1 MDKQNKLANK
11 YAELRAQIDLDAAI
25 MAVGEIF
32 NADPEQAIAFGK
44 KMMELENNIMELVIN
59 DAKDDAE
66 LVYTKATLD
75 RGLAQVLGQ
84 ENLVPYDIR
93 YGSRI

>member
-32 NADPEQAIAFGK
+32 NADQEKAIAFGK
-44 KMMELENNIMELVIN
+44 KMMELESDIMELVIN
-59 DAKDDAE
+59 DAKDDVE

-75 RGLAQVLGQ
+75 RGLAKVLGQ

>member
-66 LVYTKATLD
+66 LVYTKA
-75 RGLAQVLGQ
+75 
-84 ENLVPYDIR
+84 
-93 YGSRI
+93 

>member
-32 NADPEQAIAFGK
+32 NADPEKAIAFGK
-44 KMMELENNIMELVIN
+44 KMMELVIN
-59 DAKDDAE
+59 DAKDDVE

>member
-32 NADPEQAIAFGK
+32 NADQEKAIAFGK
-44 KMMELENNIMELVIN
+44 KMMELESDIMELVIN
-59 DAKDDAE
+59 DSKDDVE

-75 RGLAQVLGQ
+75 RALAQVLGQ

>member
-32 NADPEQAIAFGK
+32 NADPE
-44 KMMELENNIMELVIN
+44 
-59 DAKDDAE
+59 
-66 LVYTKATLD
+66 
-75 RGLAQVLGQ
+75 
-84 ENLVPYDIR
+84 
-93 YGSRI
+93 

>member
-25 MAVGEIF
+25 MAVGDIF
-32 NADPEQAIAFGK
+32 DASPEQAIAFGK
-44 KMMELENNIMELVIN
+44 KMMELESDIMELVIS
-59 DAKDDAE
+59 DAQADAD

>member
-1 MDKQNKLANK
+1 
-11 YAELRAQIDLDAAI
+11 
-25 MAVGEIF
+25 
-32 NADPEQAIAFGK
+32 
-44 KMMELENNIMELVIN
+44 MMELESDIMELVIN
-59 DAKDDAE
+59 DAKDDVE

>member
-32 NADPEQAIAFGK
+32 NADQEKAIAFGK
-44 KMMELENNIMELVIN
+44 KMMELESDIMELVIN
-59 DAKDDAE
+59 DAKDDVE

-84 ENLVPYDIR
+84 ENLVPYYIR

>member
-1 MDKQNKLANK
+1 MAKNRYSKVLMDKQNKLANK

-32 NADPEQAIAFGK
+32 NADSEQAIAFGK
-44 KMMELENNIMELVIN
+44 KMMELENDIM
-59 DAKDDAE
+59 E